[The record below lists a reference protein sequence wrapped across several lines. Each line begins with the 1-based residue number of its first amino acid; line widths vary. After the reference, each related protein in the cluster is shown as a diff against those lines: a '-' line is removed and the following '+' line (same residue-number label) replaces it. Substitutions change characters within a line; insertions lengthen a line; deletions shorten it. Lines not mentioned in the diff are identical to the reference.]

1 LEGDLGVFAG
11 GGGFCLL
18 PKMFPIH
25 SRTLANSICLLPED
39 LIKKVESMQTKF
51 FKGRQNVAGISPNF
65 PATCHRVLA
74 TKDAPKGSGAAKLA
88 NFSRASRYHRPSSAS
103 DTKIT
108 DTTRTKIDGKPLI
121 FDSFVS
127 NTFKVN
133 CGRPGS

>member
-1 LEGDLGVFAG
+1 LVLTGD
-11 GGGFCLL
+11 GGGFCQH
-18 PKMFPIH
+18 FSIF

-51 FKGRQNVAGISPNF
+51 FKGKQNVAGISPNF
-65 PATCHRVLA
+65 PEAPQRMRQKEEMPQTWQTLA
-74 TKDAPKGSGAAKLA
+74 EHLVIIAHHQ
-88 NFSRASRYHRPSSAS
+88 RQ

-108 DTTRTKIDGKPLI
+108 EATKNKVDAKPLV

-133 CGRPGS
+133 CGRPNSKDTVGVRLWVWL